1 MGEAVMC
8 FCEGTRI
15 RTPEGVAE
23 VQDLR
28 VGDRVV
34 TGAGVTCEIS
44 WIGRRGY
51 ITSAIFLEDWERL
64 VPVRIEQGALG
75 DGMPCNDLLISPD
88 HAVCLENSLVPVRHL
103 LNGDS
108 IAYFD
113 RPDAIRYFQLEL
125 PQHELV
131 LAEGAAVE
139 SYRDLGDRNK
149 FGNVAEALARIRR
162 TMKPGEPCLPMVT
175 AGETLATMRR
185 TLAGRNPLPDPSNQ
199 PPVET
204 MRPSRTHRMSYNVAQ
219 VVTGTLYRN
228 IFNRDS
234 DSAGFQYYVNCF
246 TKGRKTLNRAVR
258 EFFTS
263 NEFVDKFA
271 ANQTPD
277 QLSRRLLAGFIG
289 SGRFTDPDVKLIRT
303 TLIRHGIGQTVD
315 NLMNDA
321 RFLELH
327 GVLGVPRY

>member
-125 PQHELV
+125 PQHERKRR
-131 LAEGAAVE
+131 GAGLIDGCDQA
-139 SYRDLGDRNK
+139 R
-149 FGNVAEALARIRR
+149 LAR
-162 TMKPGEPCLPMVT
+162 
-175 AGETLATMRR
+175 
-185 TLAGRNPLPDPSNQ
+185 
-199 PPVET
+199 
-204 MRPSRTHRMSYNVAQ
+204 Y
-219 VVTGTLYRN
+219 
-228 IFNRDS
+228 
-234 DSAGFQYYVNCF
+234 
-246 TKGRKTLNRAVR
+246 
-258 EFFTS
+258 
-263 NEFVDKFA
+263 A
-271 ANQTPD
+271 ANLLRWPVSNDRQFHG
-277 QLSRRLLAGFIG
+277 SR
-289 SGRFTDPDVKLIRT
+289 S
-303 TLIRHGIGQTVD
+303 
-315 NLMNDA
+315 
-321 RFLELH
+321 
-327 GVLGVPRY
+327 

>member
-1 MGEAVMC
+1 MC

-113 RPDAIRYFQLEL
+113 RNCSTALEDRRA
-125 PQHELV
+125 
-131 LAEGAAVE
+131 AENCINCLIGVGA
-139 SYRDLGDRNK
+139 
-149 FGNVAEALARIRR
+149 
-162 TMKPGEPCLPMVT
+162 M
-175 AGETLATMRR
+175 
-185 TLAGRNPLPDPSNQ
+185 
-199 PPVET
+199 
-204 MRPSRTHRMSYNVAQ
+204 SRGCA
-219 VVTGTLYRN
+219 
-228 IFNRDS
+228 
-234 DSAGFQYYVNCF
+234 
-246 TKGRKTLNRAVR
+246 
-258 EFFTS
+258 
-263 NEFVDKFA
+263 
-271 ANQTPD
+271 
-277 QLSRRLLAGFIG
+277 
-289 SGRFTDPDVKLIRT
+289 
-303 TLIRHGIGQTVD
+303 D
-315 NLMNDA
+315 N
-321 RFLELH
+321 
-327 GVLGVPRY
+327 